1 MARAPAERLVSVR
14 LTPEDLAALD
24 RLRAP
29 TGLSRSGYLRH
40 LLRRQAEAPDAA
52 PWAAVLARL
61 DQVLAAV
68 QALERGPAPPAPA
81 VAPEQAAALRASV
94 AALAGVW

>member
-1 MARAPAERLVSVR
+1 MARERLVSVR

-40 LLRRQAEAPDAA
+40 LLRRQAETPDGA
-52 PWAAVLARL
+52 PWAAVLAKL

-68 QALERGPAPPAPA
+68 QAREPAPDPAAPPA
-81 VAPEQAAALRASV
+81 VAPEAAAALRASV
-94 AALAGVW
+94 AALAGDW